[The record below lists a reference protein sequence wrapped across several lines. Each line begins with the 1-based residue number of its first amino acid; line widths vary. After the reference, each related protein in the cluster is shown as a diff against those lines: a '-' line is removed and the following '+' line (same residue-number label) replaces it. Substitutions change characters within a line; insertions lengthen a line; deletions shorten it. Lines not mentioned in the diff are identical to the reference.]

1 MTTKSRAAARIQR
14 AERIVSFLYEV
25 VSPLLA
31 RVRESR
37 RAA

>member
-1 MTTKSRAAARIQR
+1 MTTKNRAAARIQR
-14 AERIVSFLYEV
+14 AERIVSFLFEV
-25 VSPLLA
+25 MSPLIA

>member
-1 MTTKSRAAARIQR
+1 MTTKRRAVARIQR
-14 AERIVSFLYEV
+14 AERIVFFLFEMM
-25 VSPLLA
+25 SPLIA

>member
-1 MTTKSRAAARIQR
+1 MTTKKRAVARIQR
-14 AERIVSFLYEV
+14 AERIVLFLFEV
-25 VSPLLA
+25 MSPLIA